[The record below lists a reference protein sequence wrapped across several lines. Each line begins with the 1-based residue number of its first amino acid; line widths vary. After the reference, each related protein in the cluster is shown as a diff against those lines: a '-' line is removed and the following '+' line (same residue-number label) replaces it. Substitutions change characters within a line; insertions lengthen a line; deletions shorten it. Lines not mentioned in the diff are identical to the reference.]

1 VDDVTGP
8 GTDEA
13 ARTALAD
20 AFEHD
25 RGRLTAVAA
34 RMLGSRADGED
45 AVQEAWIRLARQDAG
60 SIDNLSGWLTTVVS
74 RVCLDTLRARKAK
87 AEQAWDDAREW
98 VVTADDES
106 GPEGSTLVADSVG
119 AALLVV
125 LDALSPDERLA
136 FVLHDVFGV
145 PFAEIGSMLDKSTDA
160 AKMLASRAR
169 RKVRGQREPVDRR
182 RERAVV
188 DAFLD
193 AARAGN
199 FERLLE
205 VLHPDL
211 VWRIH
216 TARGEI
222 VRHGATVL
230 AEHGRRGARVR
241 FDARS
246 VRVDGRPGVVVRRP
260 DGTPLVVMACTVVD
274 GRIVEIES
282 VTDPARL
289 RAMHLPPRSA

>member
-1 VDDVTGP
+1 MTGP
-8 GTDEA
+8 VADDT
-13 ARTALAD
+13 ARTLAE
-20 AFEHD
+20 AFEQQ

-34 RMLGSRADGED
+34 RMLGSRTDGED

-74 RVCLDTLRARKAK
+74 RVCLDTLRARKVK
-87 AEQAWDDAREW
+87 AEQSWGDAREW
-98 VVTADDES
+98 DVTVDDEQ
-106 GPEGSTLVADSVG
+106 GPEGSALAADSVG

-169 RKVRGQREPVDRR
+169 RKVRGRPEPADRQRQ
-182 RERAVV
+182 RAVV

-193 AARAGN
+193 AARAGS

-205 VLHPDL
+205 LLHPDL

-230 AEHGRRGARVR
+230 AEHARRGAAASARL
-241 FDARS
+241 DARS
-246 VRVDGRPGVVVRRP
+246 VRVDGRPGIAVWRP
-260 DGTPLVVMACTVVD
+260 DGNPLVVMACTVVGD
-274 GRIVEIES
+274 RIVEIES

-289 RAMHLPPRSA
+289 GAMHLPPRSA

>member
-1 VDDVTGP
+1 MTGP
-8 GTDEA
+8 VADDA
-13 ARTALAD
+13 ARTLAE
-20 AFEHD
+20 AFEQQ

-74 RVCLDTLRARKAK
+74 RVCLDTLRARKVK
-87 AEQAWDDAREW
+87 AEQPWGDAREW
-98 VVTADDES
+98 DVTVDDES
-106 GPEGSTLVADSVG
+106 GPEGSALAADSVG

-145 PFAEIGSMLDKSTDA
+145 PFGEIGTMLDKSTDA

-169 RKVRGQREPVDRR
+169 RKVRGRPEPADRR
-182 RERAVV
+182 RQRAVV

-193 AARAGN
+193 AARAGS

-205 VLHPDL
+205 LLHPEL

-230 AEHGRRGARVR
+230 VEHARRGAGVSARL
-241 FDARS
+241 DARS
-246 VRVDGRPGVVVRRP
+246 VQVDGRPGLAVWRP

-274 GRIVEIES
+274 DRIVEIES
-282 VTDPARL
+282 VTDPSRL
-289 RAMHLPPRSA
+289 DAMHLPPRSA